1 MSCQKR
7 KIVPAVVV
15 EGKYD
20 KIRLSALFDCVIL
33 VTDGFRI
40 YKRPEQLS
48 LIRHYAA
55 TTGIVIL
62 TDADAA
68 GFQIRGYLKGA
79 ITEGTVYH
87 VYIPGIHG
95 KEKRKSA
102 PSAEGTL
109 GVEGMD
115 TDTLTEAFARAGV
128 FDLQPQHT
136 AGDPVT
142 PALLYE
148 CGLMGTTDCT
158 ERRRALLTALRLPPR
173 LSVSGLCEVLS
184 TMTSGDDLPDFLEK
198 TLNSSAEAQAG
209 GTSCS

>member
-1 MSCQKR
+1 M
-7 KIVPAVVV
+7 VPAVVV

-20 KIRLSALFDCVIL
+20 QIRISAYFDCVIL

-40 YKRPEQLS
+40 YKRPEQLA
-48 LIRHYAA
+48 LIRHYAR
-55 TTGIVIL
+55 TTGVVIL

-79 ITEGTVYH
+79 VTEGKLYH

-95 KEKRKSA
+95 KEKRKTK

-115 TDTLTEAFARAGV
+115 REILTEAFRRAGV
-128 FDLQPQHT
+128 LELQEKPFE
-136 AGDPVT
+136 GSPVT
-142 PALLYE
+142 PALLYDH
-148 CGLMGTTDCT
+148 GLMGTPDCT
-158 ERRRALLTALRLPPR
+158 LRRRALLEAMQLPPR

-184 TMTSGDDLPDFLEK
+184 TMTCAEQLSEFLQSYLPYE
-198 TLNSSAEAQAG
+198 G
-209 GTSCS
+209 GAACS

>member
-1 MSCQKR
+1 MSE
-7 KIVPAVVV
+7 KITLVPTVVV

-20 KIRLSALFDCVIL
+20 KICIDAYFDCTVI

-40 YKRPEQLS
+40 YKRPEQLA
-48 LIRHYAA
+48 LIRHYAR
-55 TTGIVIL
+55 TTGVVIL

-79 ITEGTVYH
+79 ITEGKLYH

-95 KEKRKSA
+95 KEKRKA
-102 PSAEGTL
+102 KPSAEGTL

-115 TDTLTEAFARAGV
+115 KETLMAAFARAGIL
-128 FDLQPQHT
+128 DMNAAPQNGT
-136 AGDPVT
+136 PIT

-148 CGLMGTTDCT
+148 YALMGTADCSA
-158 ERRRALLTALRLPPR
+158 RRKALLHALRLPCH

-184 TMTSGDDLPDFLEK
+184 TMTTAEAFGDFLAAH
-198 TLNSSAEAQAG
+198 L
-209 GTSCS
+209 SCEEGI

>member
-1 MSCQKR
+1 M
-7 KIVPAVVV
+7 VPAVVV

-20 KIRLSALFDCVIL
+20 QIRISAYFDCVIL

-40 YKRPEQLS
+40 YKRPEQLA
-48 LIRHYAA
+48 LIRHYAR
-55 TTGIVIL
+55 TTGVVIL

-79 ITEGTVYH
+79 VTEGKLYH

-95 KEKRKSA
+95 KEKRKTK

-115 TDTLTEAFARAGV
+115 REILTEAFRRAGV
-128 FDLQPQHT
+128 LELQEKPFE
-136 AGDPVT
+136 GSPVT
-142 PALLYE
+142 PALLYDH
-148 CGLMGTTDCT
+148 GLMGTPDCT
-158 ERRRALLTALRLPPR
+158 LRRRALLEAMQLPPR

-184 TMTSGDDLPDFLEK
+184 TMTCAEQLSEFLQSYLPDD
-198 TLNSSAEAQAG
+198 G
-209 GTSCS
+209 GAACS

>member
-1 MSCQKR
+1 MSE
-7 KIVPAVVV
+7 KITLVPAVVV

-20 KIRLSALFDCVIL
+20 KICIDAYFDCTVI

-40 YKRPEQLS
+40 YKRPEQLA
-48 LIRHYAA
+48 LIRHYAR
-55 TTGIVIL
+55 TVGVVIL

-79 ITEGTVYH
+79 VTEGRLYH

-95 KEKRKSA
+95 KEKRKTK

-109 GVEGMD
+109 GVEGMNRE
-115 TDTLTEAFARAGV
+115 TLMAAFARAGV
-128 FDLQPQHT
+128 FDMNAPLQSGTPI
-136 AGDPVT
+136 T

-148 CGLMGTTDCT
+148 YALMGTADCSA
-158 ERRRALLTALRLPPR
+158 RRKALLDALQLPCH

-184 TMTSGDDLPDFLEK
+184 TMTTAEAFSDFLAAHLPCE
-198 TLNSSAEAQAG
+198 E
-209 GTSCS
+209 GT